1 MLNLSLILELLSQS
15 MCPPV
20 TSHLDVAFLRACLQA
35 PVVIAGWVRLSGEE
49 LLLLSASFFDA
60 LQTSGTTELL
70 REQRLELG
78 TLNGTQQDH

>member
-15 MCPPV
+15 MHPPV

-35 PVVIAGWVRLSGEE
+35 AVVIAGWVRLSGED
-49 LLLLSASFFDA
+49 LLL
-60 LQTSGTTELL
+60 LQTSGTAELL